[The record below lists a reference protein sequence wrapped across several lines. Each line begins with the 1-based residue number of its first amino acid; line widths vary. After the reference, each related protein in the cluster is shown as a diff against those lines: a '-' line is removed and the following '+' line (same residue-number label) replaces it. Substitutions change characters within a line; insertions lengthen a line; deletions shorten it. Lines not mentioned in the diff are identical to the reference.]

1 MDFFETMSFANI
13 DWYEIWLASVD
24 TFWMLG
30 GSLLF
35 TVVLGLPLGVLL
47 FLTGPRQ
54 MFEQKAVYTLLSLV
68 VNILRSLPFII
79 LLIVMIPLTVLITG
93 TSLGVAG
100 AIPPLVVGATPFF
113 ARLVET
119 ALREVDKG
127 IIEATQAMGA
137 STRQIIWNALL
148 PEAGGHHRRHH
159 RHRHHPGLV
168 HRDGRSGRRR
178 RAGRPGDP
186 LRLSALPDRRD
197 GGHGGDAADPR
208 PDSANRGRQAG
219 GALLAQVSLPAK
231 PKTLSAAVIHSRQE
245 HLERS

>member
-148 PEAGGHHRRHH
+148 PEA
-159 RHRHHPGLV
+159 
-168 HRDGRSGRRR
+168 
-178 RAGRPGDP
+178 RPGII
-186 LRLSALPDRRD
+186 
-197 GGHGGDAADPR
+197 AAITVT
-208 PDSANRGRQAG
+208 AIT
-219 GALLAQVSLPAK
+219 LVS
-231 PKTLSAAVIHSRQE
+231 
-245 HLERS
+245 

>member
-148 PEAGGHHRRHH
+148 PEA
-159 RHRHHPGLV
+159 
-168 HRDGRSGRRR
+168 
-178 RAGRPGDP
+178 RPGII
-186 LRLSALPDRRD
+186 
-197 GGHGGDAADPR
+197 AAITVTAITLV
-208 PDSANRGRQAG
+208 SYTAMAGVVGAG
-219 GALLAQVSLPAK
+219 GLGDLAIRFGYQRFRTDVMVVTVVMLLILVQILQTVGDKL
-231 PKTLSAAVIHSRQE
+231 VVHFSRK
-245 HLERS
+245 

>member
-54 MFEQKAVYTLLSLV
+54 MFEQKAVYSLLSLV

-148 PEAGGHHRRHH
+148 PEA
-159 RHRHHPGLV
+159 
-168 HRDGRSGRRR
+168 
-178 RAGRPGDP
+178 RPGII
-186 LRLSALPDRRD
+186 
-197 GGHGGDAADPR
+197 AAITVTAITLV
-208 PDSANRGRQAG
+208 SYTAMAGVVGAG
-219 GALLAQVSLPAK
+219 GLGDLAIRFGYQRFQTDVMVVTVVMLLILVQILQTVGDKL
-231 PKTLSAAVIHSRQE
+231 VVHFSRK
-245 HLERS
+245 

>member
-148 PEAGGHHRRHH
+148 PEA
-159 RHRHHPGLV
+159 
-168 HRDGRSGRRR
+168 
-178 RAGRPGDP
+178 RPGII
-186 LRLSALPDRRD
+186 
-197 GGHGGDAADPR
+197 AAITVT
-208 PDSANRGRQAG
+208 AI
-219 GALLAQVSLPAK
+219 
-231 PKTLSAAVIHSRQE
+231 TLVWKR
-245 HLERS
+245 

>member
-148 PEAGGHHRRHH
+148 PEARPRQI
-159 RHRHHPGLV
+159 
-168 HRDGRSGRRR
+168 GR
-178 RAGRPGDP
+178 A
-186 LRLSALPDRRD
+186 
-197 GGHGGDAADPR
+197 H
-208 PDSANRGRQAG
+208 
-219 GALLAQVSLPAK
+219 V
-231 PKTLSAAVIHSRQE
+231 
-245 HLERS
+245 

>member
-148 PEAGGHHRRHH
+148 P
-159 RHRHHPGLV
+159 
-168 HRDGRSGRRR
+168 
-178 RAGRPGDP
+178 
-186 LRLSALPDRRD
+186 
-197 GGHGGDAADPR
+197 
-208 PDSANRGRQAG
+208 
-219 GALLAQVSLPAK
+219 
-231 PKTLSAAVIHSRQE
+231 
-245 HLERS
+245 